1 MAFQPQPSTSI
12 QSMNNSLNL
21 TPTIQIPSSVPTT
34 SPQEEE
40 LMRKRE
46 MVTTLSAQSGMNLIW
61 SEK

>member
-12 QSMNNSLNL
+12 QSPNSSLNV
-21 TPTIQIPSSVPTT
+21 TPTMPIPSSVPAT

-46 MVTTLSAQSGMNLIW
+46 MVTALSAQSGMNLIW

>member
-1 MAFQPQPSTSI
+1 MS
-12 QSMNNSLNL
+12 
-21 TPTIQIPSSVPTT
+21 IPSSVPAI

-46 MVTTLSAQSGMNLIW
+46 MVTTLSRQSGMNLMW